1 MRYTLI
7 LALATTPGFAASAL
21 ASSDDAWT
29 EFRADVQIAC
39 AALLPADSTP
49 VIEVNP
55 FGSER
60 YGAALVTMAA
70 GTGAERMVC
79 IYDKQAGTA
88 EITGPF
94 AP

>member
-1 MRYTLI
+1 MRCTLI
-7 LALATTPGFAASAL
+7 LALAAAPAL

-29 EFRADVQIAC
+29 EFRADVQMAC
-39 AALLPADSTP
+39 AALLPSDKTP

-60 YGAALVTMAA
+60 YGVAIITVAA

-79 IYDKQAGTA
+79 IYDKQARTA
-88 EITGPF
+88 EMTGPF
-94 AP
+94 TP